1 MEEITSTKNP
11 YIKELRSLKER
22 KNRRALGKFIAE
34 GEKCEIGRAH
44 V

>member
-34 GEKCEIGRAH
+34 GEKCALEALH
-44 V
+44 